1 VLDPSGG
8 GALPPSG
15 SSPSGPSSPGP
26 DLRPRGIWIAFV
38 VVALGV
44 PILAWALKA
53 C

>member
-15 SSPSGPSSPGP
+15 SSNPGPPSPGP
-26 DLRPRGIWIAFV
+26 DLRPRAVWVAFV
-38 VVALGV
+38 VIALGV
-44 PILAWALKA
+44 PILAWAVRS

>member
-15 SSPSGPSSPGP
+15 SSPSGPPTPGP
-26 DLRPRGIWIAFV
+26 DLRPRAIWIAFV
-38 VVALGV
+38 VLALGV
-44 PILAWALKA
+44 PLVAYLVQS